1 MPGTYAEFSL
11 CGLNC
16 GLCPRY
22 HTNGPS
28 RCPGCRGPRFGEV
41 HPTCP
46 IIRCSEHHGNVEYC
60 HQCISYPCERYRETP
75 ATDSFIT
82 YVPRLA
88 DQRRALEFGMDTYRQ
103 ELDEKIGILKH
114 LLAMY
119 DDGRRKG
126 FYCLAANLLDLQSL
140 RGTVERVERIVAQTP
155 MERKECVRLMVSTIE
170 ETAGKRNVS
179 LRLRGK

>member
-1 MPGTYAEFSL
+1 MPGTYAEFAL

-28 RCPGCRGPRFGEV
+28 RCPGCRGPRFAEV

-46 IIRCSEHHGNVEYC
+46 IIRCSERHDNVEYC
-60 HQCISYPCERYRETP
+60 HECSSYPCDRYQETP
-75 ATDSFIT
+75 PTDSFIT

-88 DQRRALEFGMDTYRQ
+88 DQRRAQQFGMDAYRRQ
-103 ELDEKIGILKH
+103 LDEKIGILKH
-114 LLAMY
+114 LLAKY

-126 FYCLAANLLDLQSL
+126 FYCLAVNLLDLELL
-140 RGTVERVERIVAQTP
+140 RDVVERVEVTIAQSD
-155 MERKECVRLMVSTIE
+155 MDRKECVQLMVSTLNEIARE
-170 ETAGKRNVS
+170 RNIS

>member
-1 MPGTYAEFSL
+1 MPGTYAKIAL
-11 CGLNC
+11 CGLNR

-28 RCPGCRGPRFGEV
+28 RCPGCRSPRFGEV

-46 IIRCSEHHGNVEYC
+46 IIRCCERHGNVDYC
-60 HQCISYPCERYRETP
+60 HQCVSYPCERYQETP

-82 YVPRLA
+82 YVLRLA
-88 DQRRALEFGMDTYRQ
+88 NQRRTLEFGMDAYRQ
-103 ELDEKIGILKH
+103 ELDERIGILKH
-114 LLAMY
+114 LLAVY

-126 FYCLAANLLDLQSL
+126 VYCLAVNLLDFESL
-140 RGTVERVERIVAQTP
+140 RDMVEHVGWTVVQSA
-155 MERKECVRLMVSTIE
+155 MDRKECVRLMVSTIE
-170 ETAGKRNVS
+170 ETAGKRNVT

>member
-1 MPGTYAEFSL
+1 M
-11 CGLNC
+11 
-16 GLCPRY
+16 
-22 HTNGPS
+22 
-28 RCPGCRGPRFGEV
+28 

-46 IIRCSEHHGNVEYC
+46 IIRCSERHGNVEYC
-60 HQCISYPCERYRETP
+60 HQCGSYPCERYQETP

-88 DQRRALEFGMDTYRQ
+88 DQRRALEFGMDAYRQ
-103 ELDEKIGILKH
+103 ELDEKIDILKH

-119 DDGRRKG
+119 DDGRCKG
-126 FYCLAANLLDLQSL
+126 FYCLAVNLLDLETL
-140 RGTVERVERIVAQTP
+140 RDIVGRVERIVAQSP
-155 MERKECVRLMVSTIE
+155 MDRKECVRLMVSTIE